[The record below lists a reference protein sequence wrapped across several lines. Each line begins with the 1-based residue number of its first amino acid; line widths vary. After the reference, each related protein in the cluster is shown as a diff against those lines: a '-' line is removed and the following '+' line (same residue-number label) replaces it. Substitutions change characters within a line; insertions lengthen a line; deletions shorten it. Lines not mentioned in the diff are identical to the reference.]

1 MYDFS
6 GKYVVVTG
14 AGKGI
19 GRVIAERFVTEGAS
33 GVAMLDYDEKLV
45 MQTAAE
51 LDPSGERAMAITCDV
66 SKEDSVSAAFAKIY
80 ARFGKVDILVNNA
93 GITRDAIFHKMTPAQ
108 MHQVMDVNFFGTYN
122 CIYQVVPG
130 MREQNYGKI
139 VNISSTSSFGNP
151 GQANYSASK
160 AAMEGL
166 TRTLAKELGRKNIQI
181 NCVLPGYIDTEM
193 MRAIPADMLENAIN
207 STPLRR
213 LGDPKEIAALVAFL
227 SSDEASYV
235 SGTCIVCSGAS
246 VVH

>member
-1 MYDFS
+1 MYNFS
-6 GKYVVVTG
+6 DKYVVVTG

-19 GRVIAERFVTEGAS
+19 GRVIAERFITDGAA
-33 GVAMLDYDEKLV
+33 GVALLDYDEALV
-45 MQTAAE
+45 KATAAE
-51 LDPSGERAMAITCDV
+51 LDPSGKVAFAIHCDV
-66 SKEDSVSAAFAKIY
+66 SKEDAVQAAFAAIY
-80 ARFGKVDILVNNA
+80 EKFGRVDILINNA

-130 MREQNYGKI
+130 MRQQGYGKI

-160 AAMEGL
+160 AAIEGL
-166 TRTLAKELGRKNIQI
+166 SKTLARELGRKNIQV

-207 STPLRR
+207 NTPLKR

-235 SGTCIVCSGAS
+235 SGTCIICSGAS
-246 VVH
+246 VVF

>member
-19 GRVIAERFVTEGAS
+19 GRVIAERFINEGAA

-45 MQTAAE
+45 KATAAE
-51 LDPSGERAMAITCDV
+51 LNPSGERAMAITCDV
-66 SKEDSVSAAFAKIY
+66 SKEDSVSAAFAEIY

-207 STPLRR
+207 NTPLRR

>member
-6 GKYVVVTG
+6 NKYVVVTG

-19 GRVIAERFVTEGAS
+19 GKVIANRFLEEGAA
-33 GVAMLDYDEKLV
+33 GVALLDYDSALV
-45 MQTAAE
+45 KATALE
-51 LDPSGERAMAITCDV
+51 LDPTGKRAMPVTCDV
-66 SKEDSVSAAFAKIY
+66 SKEDSVQAAFAAIFE
-80 ARFGKVDILVNNA
+80 RFGRVDILINNA

-130 MREQNYGKI
+130 MRERNYGKI

-160 AAMEGL
+160 AAMEGM
-166 TRTLAKELGRKNIQI
+166 TRTLAMELGRKNIQI

-207 STPLRR
+207 NTPLRR
-213 LGDPKEIAALVAFL
+213 LGDPREVAALVAYL
-227 SSDEASYV
+227 ASDEASYV

-246 VVH
+246 VVR

>member
-6 GKYVVVTG
+6 NKYVVVTG

-19 GRVIAERFVTEGAS
+19 GKVIAQRFMQEGAA
-33 GVAMLDYDEKLV
+33 GVALLDYDEALV
-45 MQTAAE
+45 KATAAE
-51 LDPSGERAMAITCDV
+51 LDPTGKIALAIKCDV
-66 SKEDSVSAAFAKIY
+66 SKEDSVAEAFRIIY
-80 ARFGKVDILVNNA
+80 AQFGRVDVLVNNA

-130 MREQNYGKI
+130 MRAQGYGKI

-160 AAMEGL
+160 AAMEGM
-166 TRTLAKELGRKNIQI
+166 TRTLAMELGRKNIQI
-181 NCVLPGYIDTEM
+181 NCILPGNIDTEM
-193 MRAIPADMLENAIN
+193 MRAVPEQILANVIKNA
-207 STPLRR
+207 PLQR

-235 SGTCIVCSGAS
+235 SGTSIVCSGAS

>member
-6 GKYVVVTG
+6 DKYVVVTG

-19 GRVIAERFVTEGAS
+19 GKVIAERFITEGAA
-33 GVAMLDYDEKLV
+33 GVALLDYDEALV
-45 MQTAAE
+45 KATAAQ
-51 LDPSGERAMAITCDV
+51 LDPSGKVAFAINCDV
-66 SKEDSVSAAFAKIY
+66 SKEEAVQAAFAAIY
-80 ARFGKVDILVNNA
+80 EKFGRVDILINNA

-130 MREQNYGKI
+130 MREQGYGKI

-160 AAMEGL
+160 AAIEGL
-166 TRTLAKELGRKNIQI
+166 SKTLAKELGRKNIQV
-181 NCVLPGYIDTEM
+181 NCILPGFIDTEM
-193 MRAIPADMLENAIN
+193 MRAIPADMLERSIN
-207 STPLRR
+207 NTPLKR

-235 SGTCIVCSGAS
+235 SGTSIICSGAS
-246 VVH
+246 VVF

>member
-1 MYDFS
+1 MYNFS
-6 GKYVVVTG
+6 DKYVVVTG

-19 GRVIAERFVTEGAS
+19 GRVIAERFITDGAA
-33 GVAMLDYDEKLV
+33 GVALLDYDEALV
-45 MQTAAE
+45 KATAAE
-51 LDPSGERAMAITCDV
+51 LDPSGKVAFAIHCDV
-66 SKEDSVSAAFAKIY
+66 SKEDAVQAAFAAIY
-80 ARFGKVDILVNNA
+80 EKFGRVDILINNA

-130 MREQNYGKI
+130 MREQGHGKI

-160 AAMEGL
+160 AAIEGL
-166 TRTLAKELGRKNIQI
+166 SKTLARELGRKNIQV

-207 STPLRR
+207 NTPLKR

-235 SGTCIVCSGAS
+235 SGTCIICSGAS
-246 VVH
+246 VVF